1 MFQNK
6 DGVNAMIFQTRNFM
20 ALSAC
25 IEKIQ
30 VEN

>member
-6 DGVNAMIFQTRNFM
+6 DGVNAMIFQAGNFI

-25 IEKIQ
+25 IEKIK